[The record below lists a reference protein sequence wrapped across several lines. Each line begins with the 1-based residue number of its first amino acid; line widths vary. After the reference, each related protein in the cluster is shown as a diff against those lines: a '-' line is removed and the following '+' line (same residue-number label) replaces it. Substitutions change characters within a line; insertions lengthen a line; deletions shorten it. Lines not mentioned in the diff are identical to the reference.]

1 MSKAAELLLM
11 KLQSLPCFVERG
23 AIVTLGLAG
32 DIVVI
37 ERNGNVWAVWVVKN
51 EMYSFVPGGHGT
63 AMYETPSVDDAV
75 LYTEKRFERRG
86 TPRTKH

>member
-1 MSKAAELLLM
+1 MSKSAEVLLA
-11 KLQSLPCFVERG
+11 KLQSLPCLIERG

-37 ERNGNVWAVWVVKN
+37 ERNGNVWAVWLVKQDLF
-51 EMYSFVPGGHGT
+51 SFVPGGHGT
-63 AMYETPSVDDAV
+63 AAYETPSVDDAV

-86 TPRTKH
+86 TPRTRH